1 VPTLVSVSIASF
13 VLYGLHPRIRN
24 DPVALSL
31 RECIFAQWRAIRS
44 RKIHG
49 HPAWSGSQIRS
60 ALNQRLERAII
71 YDYIHNP
78 WVDICA
84 KWRPYVTI
92 GDDTPTING
101 LPTPSRGGGK

>member
-1 VPTLVSVSIASF
+1 MHGSYEYSCGRADE
-13 VLYGLHPRIRN
+13 IRT
-24 DPVALSL
+24 
-31 RECIFAQWRAIRS
+31 
-44 RKIHG
+44 
-49 HPAWSGSQIRS
+49 

-92 GDDTPTING
+92 GDDIPTING
-101 LPTPSRGGGK
+101 LPTPSRGGGKR

>member
-1 VPTLVSVSIASF
+1 MNRRKALKNIGFSLGAVSATPTLVSLLSSCQNEINWSPKLLSNSQIDF
-13 VLYGLHPRIRN
+13 ISNYIELIIPKTKDIPGGLDLGLH
-24 DPVALSL
+24 
-31 RECIFAQWRAIRS
+31 
-44 RKIHG
+44 K
-49 HPAWSGSQIRS
+49 
-60 ALNQRLERAII
+60 
-71 YDYIHNP
+71 